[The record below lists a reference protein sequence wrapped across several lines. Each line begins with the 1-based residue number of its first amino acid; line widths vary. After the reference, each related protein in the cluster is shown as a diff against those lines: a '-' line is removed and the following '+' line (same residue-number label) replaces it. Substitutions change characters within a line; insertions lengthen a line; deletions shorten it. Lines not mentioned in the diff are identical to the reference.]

1 MNILLTTELRNL
13 YSISKNLE
21 VEVQQLR
28 SQVKGLTLERD
39 IEQAER
45 ISPGATF
52 EEVERKLEATN
63 DRISMM

>member
-63 DRISMM
+63 DRISIM